1 MSRLGRNHRASCSL
15 EFRQRDDAR
24 LARQVAHYN
33 TTDRADLD
41 KQCLLAFEHRPPPT
55 SEVSSPSD
63 MPRPTTP
70 PATGES
76 PGSPLNRLLIV
87 VPPARRLQW
96 RFRYRAVAPIERPE
110 TLARSTRSSTRTS
123 PAGSAPVEVRGQFVG
138 APLGLRARVGRF
150 GQAEVSGSATWTF
163 ASRHEDVSPPA
174 VARMCPSALCS
185 PGSRAHTACGS
196 TVIVNQAAGS
206 RG

>member
-1 MSRLGRNHRASCSL
+1 MPLGFRASSTPTL
-15 EFRQRDDAR
+15 RSVLAIRHAPTDHTPGNWRIPR
-24 LARQVAHYN
+24 LALEPII
-33 TTDRADLD
+33 D
-41 KQCLLAFEHRPPPT
+41 CG
-55 SEVSSPSD
+55 SS
-63 MPRPTTP
+63 R
-70 PATGES
+70 
-76 PGSPLNRLLIV
+76 
-87 VPPARRLQW
+87 
-96 RFRYRAVAPIERPE
+96 E
-110 TLARSTRSSTRTS
+110 TLAMAIPLQGCGTDRKARDAGEKYAKLHSTS
-123 PAGSAPVEVRGQFVG
+123 PAGSAPAEVGGQFVG

-185 PGSRAHTACGS
+185 PGSRAHTACRS